1 MLQPVPLRDEPV
13 CKTLCVLCG
22 VAHLREIV
30 TGTLLNLGFYIDAG
44 APIKLVLD
52 FPYGYGFDTL
62 KTLTNERPRLII
74 VTWNPCREYHED
86 LWDLEPG
93 ALFAGEVF
101 EKQNLVET
109 LAESINHLLEDDYY
123 RLTPGPST
131 SLTSRER
138 LVLRYVALA
147 WSNRRIAQQLSVQ
160 EQTVKNILRCVYN
173 KLDVRCHAE
182 AALYYWGLYSRS
194 NQMHK

>member
-1 MLQPVPLRDEPV
+1 
-13 CKTLCVLCG
+13 
-22 VAHLREIV
+22 VA
-30 TGTLLNLGFYIDAG
+30 GTLLNLGFYIDAG
-44 APIKLVLD
+44 ASIKLVLD
-52 FPYGYGFDTL
+52 FPYGYGFATL

-109 LAESINHLLEDDYY
+109 LAESINHLLEDGCY

-131 SLTSRER
+131 SLTRRER
-138 LVLRYVALA
+138 LVLHYVAQA

-160 EQTVKNILRCVYN
+160 EQTVKNILRSVYN

-182 AALYYWGLYSRS
+182 AALYYWGLYSGS

>member
-1 MLQPVPLRDEPV
+1 
-13 CKTLCVLCG
+13 VLCG
-22 VAHLREIV
+22 VAHLREIAASK
-30 TGTLLNLGFYIDAG
+30 LLNLGFYVDAV

-62 KTLTNERPRLII
+62 KMLKNDRPQLII
-74 VTWNPCREYHED
+74 VTWNPCQEYHED

-93 ALFAGEVF
+93 ALLAGEVF

-109 LAESINHLLEDDYY
+109 LADIVDQLLEDSRY

-131 SLTSRER
+131 PLTRRER
-138 LVLRYVALA
+138 LVLHYVAQG
-147 WSNRRIAQQLSVQ
+147 WSNRLIAQQLGVQ

-173 KLDVRCHAE
+173 KLEVRCHVE
-182 AALYYWGLYSRS
+182 AALYYWGHHGRLSQVHTSRVTDRRYSIVHERS
-194 NQMHK
+194 I